1 MKINFALW
9 LVGVYIKNLSIYL
22 GNLGKNIDEK

>member
-9 LVGVYIKNLSIYL
+9 LVGVYIKSLSIYL
-22 GNLGKNIDEK
+22 GNLGKNTDEK